1 MEWEGKVDS
10 AKLVC
15 AASGQPIAPG
25 ALFFSGLVFRDALF
39 VRQDYAET
47 AWAEVDKTPF
57 ISWWRQRAPTLD
69 APRFKAIDSEALLGM
84 FHALKA
90 ATERPKQCFVYV
102 VLLYL
107 VRARKLRFRDSVRDA
122 EGHSFLVIEDR
133 ANRCL
138 YRVRD
143 PGMSVDEERA
153 VQDNLLEVIEVGSA
167 PIVEDG

>member
-1 MEWEGKVDS
+1 MDWEGKVDS

-15 AASGQPIAPG
+15 AASAQPIQPG
-25 ALFFSGLVFRDALF
+25 ALFFSALTFQEGRF
-39 VRQDYAET
+39 VRLDYAESAWPAQDQT
-47 AWAEVDKTPF
+47 AF

-90 ATERPKQCFVYV
+90 APERPKHCFVYV

-107 VRARKLRFRDSVRDA
+107 VRARKLRFKDSVRDA
-122 EGHSFLVIEDR
+122 DGQSFLVVEDR
-133 ANRCL
+133 INRCL

-143 PGMSVDEERA
+143 PGMTADEERA
-153 VQDNLLEVIEVGSA
+153 VQDNLIEVIELGGS
-167 PIVEDG
+167 PITEAE